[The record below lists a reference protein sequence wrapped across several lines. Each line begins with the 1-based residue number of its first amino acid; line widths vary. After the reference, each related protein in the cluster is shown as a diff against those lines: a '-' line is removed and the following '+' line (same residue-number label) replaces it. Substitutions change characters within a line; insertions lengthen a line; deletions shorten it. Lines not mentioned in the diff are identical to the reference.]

1 LDAAADTT
9 PALITIDESLDTGQR
24 DSRSMATSAQVVAAR
39 HSEPARAE
47 GFRHARCTFSRR
59 LQLAP
64 GLVPP
69 TSWSPS
75 PCVGPKI
82 YWRAESLKSP
92 GPEGICLEV
101 SPICAMNL
109 RSAHASRAEPLTPR
123 CALFPHKGT
132 PVLINYAGSR
142 SESVRGSRSPGS
154 RSADRGGVSNLVR
167 WRHARLVGEGAGA
180 VVGPGAR
187 SRSSSEVGQSC

>member
-1 LDAAADTT
+1 MRRQTQPSPCPLLTKASIQVNATRAGWRGPASKKVLGT
-9 PALITIDESLDTGQR
+9 PGR
-24 DSRSMATSAQVVAAR
+24 
-39 HSEPARAE
+39 
-47 GFRHARCTFSRR
+47 FSRR
-59 LQLAP
+59 LQLDP

-101 SPICAMNL
+101 SQICAMNL

-132 PVLINYAGSR
+132 PVLINYAESR
-142 SESVRGSRSPGS
+142 SESVRGSRSPGG

-187 SRSSSEVGQSC
+187 SRSSSEVGQNC